1 VIGFI
6 GSVFSPWYAW
16 SGRGNPAD
24 HCCLNVLTSGPG
36 GRWTMTD
43 RGAAALAVS
52 ARTLRIGPS
61 AMHWDGGRL
70 TVTIDELTW
79 PHMRRL
85 RGEVVLTPVAVTG
98 VELPLTGAGTHV
110 WRPFA
115 PSARIEVRLDRPG
128 WTWTG
133 HGYLDANFGTAALEA
148 DFRYWTWGRFPTR
161 GGATVF
167 YDAIRADGSELALG
181 IRFRGAEAEVIEPPP
196 KAGLARSRWAVRR
209 ETRADPGHRPRQ
221 VMSMLDAPFYCRSA
235 IVTRIGG
242 EETVG
247 VHEALDLTRFARPWL
262 KPLLAFKVPRRAR
275 WP

>member
-1 VIGFI
+1 M
-6 GSVFSPWYAW
+6 FSPWYAW
-16 SGRGNPAD
+16 SGRRDPAD
-24 HCCLNVLTSGPG
+24 HCCLNVATYGRG

-61 AMHWDGGRL
+61 AMHWDGTRL
-70 TVTIDELTW
+70 SVEIDELAW
-79 PHMRRL
+79 PHLHRL
-85 RGEVVLTPVAVTG
+85 RGEVTVIPDAVTA
-98 VELPLTGAGTHV
+98 VELPLTPDGAHI

-128 WTWTG
+128 WSWDG
-133 HGYLDANFGTAALEA
+133 HGYLDANFGTRALEA

-167 YDAIRADGSELALG
+167 YDATRADGSELALG
-181 IRFRGAEAEVIEPPP
+181 IRFRGAGAEIIEPPP
-196 KAGLARSRWAVRR
+196 RARLPRSLWAVRR
-209 ETRADPGHRPRQ
+209 ETRADPGYRPRQ
-221 VMSMLDAPFYCRSA
+221 VAPMLDAPFYCRSA
-235 IVTRIGG
+235 VRTRIGG

-262 KPLLAFKVPRRAR
+262 KPMLALKVPRRAR